1 MKPSERVGLVDHAD
15 PVASVV
21 TLRIP
26 TKSATDS
33 DVISATCSD

>member
-1 MKPSERVGLVDHAD
+1 MNRPERLALVDHAD